1 MKKCIISFFWFL
13 LPQPASYY
21 DFKIFGL
28 NSSVTL
34 QTGIFKSRLLLS
46 LPSFSIVQKFFG
58 LNVAFKT
65 KYINIF
71 RQASR
76 MGQLIASANYYL
88 VLVVYDRTETE
99 LILLRKMK
107 DDDAINTKNIYPNL
121 KELGQ
126 T

>member
-1 MKKCIISFFWFL
+1 
-13 LPQPASYY
+13 
-21 DFKIFGL
+21 
-28 NSSVTL
+28 
-34 QTGIFKSRLLLS
+34 
-46 LPSFSIVQKFFG
+46 
-58 LNVAFKT
+58 
-65 KYINIF
+65 
-71 RQASR
+71 

-126 T
+126 TWITR